1 MARNLKSPQVDQGP
15 NIKAPEQVEPPPQQR
30 KPKFSLE
37 FLSKAYC
44 LSNCQQLEK
53 AAFADAI
60 LTLTQLTW
68 AQIGQAPRHGLGFEK
83 IDRKS
88 ITGKDSAIP
97 NVITDDVNIIAF
109 RFHGKAPM
117 VGFRRE
123 DTFFVVW
130 LDRAFSLYNHH

>member
-1 MARNLKSPQVDQGP
+1 VRRQLKAPAAERGA
-15 NIKAPEQVEPPPQQR
+15 NIKTPEQGELPPQQR

-44 LSNCQQLEK
+44 LSSCEQQEK

-60 LTLTQLTW
+60 FTLTQLTW

-83 IDRKS
+83 IARS
-88 ITGKDSAIP
+88 AITGSSAAIP
-97 NVITDDVNIIAF
+97 SVVTDDVNIIAF
-109 RFHGKAPM
+109 RFFGKAPM

-123 DTFFVVW
+123 DTFYVVW
-130 LDRAFSLYNHH
+130 LDRAFSLYDHG